1 MTKFSKII
9 PVIAVGVAL
18 SVSACSKQTFVLDG
32 GGSRV
37 AKDASSVFF
46 VGGIGQSQ
54 RINVAQIC
62 GGKGNVASVEAEQTF
77 MNGLINALTS
87 GIYSPRQYRVVC
99 NR

>member
-54 RINVAQIC
+54 RINVAQTC
-62 GGKGNVASVEAEQTF
+62 GGKGNIASVEAEQTF